1 MLSRGS
7 VRSARPWRGGAWP
20 WRGGTWPWRDVL
32 SFGGVRSAGCGGRVG
47 PAWSAVLSASLSALP
62 EHLPKLS
69 YDFVFSTKDFKVG
82 EAGGQCCR
90 S

>member
-7 VRSARPWRGGAWP
+7 VRSARPWRGGTCSAVAGW
-20 WRGGTWPWRDVL
+20 DVL

-47 PAWSAVLSASLSALP
+47 PAWSAVLSASLSAFP
-62 EHLPKLS
+62 ERLPKLS

-82 EAGGQCCR
+82 EAGG
-90 S
+90 